1 MLLSRGGAVPVF
13 VVARCALASRDNHP
27 KVARLALEAR
37 KVRFQSLA
45 APVVRDA
52 DANNWSAGQSLGVPI
67 FGADRRWRCLKNGG
81 APCHEQVPCALAW
94 MLFEMKVK
102 ARRV

>member
-1 MLLSRGGAVPVF
+1 
-13 VVARCALASRDNHP
+13 
-27 KVARLALEAR
+27 LALEAR

-67 FGADRRWRCLKNGG
+67 FGADRRWRCL
-81 APCHEQVPCALAW
+81 
-94 MLFEMKVK
+94 
-102 ARRV
+102 